1 MTAQNTGIIQTQPI
15 FSGNR
20 TSIFGRN
27 RTSIFSN
34 PVSSSGI
41 LNTGNVFGTPNYDV
55 STDKSNNTNSQLSE
69 RTNQFASSIAVN
81 VSKDTVTK
89 THKLFQ
95 NNTTPFV
102 NKDPEIQF
110 LKSSHTV
117 NTEKYKTILKLEDG
131 TEVLE
136 PTSKDFKILNKND
149 IKLIGDKDK
158 INSIINKDIHLIDLS
173 TIEIFTVKTSS
184 KISASKKFTNIF
196 CKIPYIFNYKLHIS
210 NIQDIYLRSSLL
222 KDEMIFDIIPKADK
236 LTIQNKSIYRLI
248 EYNEYL
254 VIPNTFKEIIQNMES
269 IDDIIDKNFL
279 VSKYDKDLIDYINRM
294 LRYSLKAANSEK
306 FDINGEIEELN
317 DISDMI
323 EYYFSEDLGDLV
335 VWLFTNHF
343 KRLIDKSVIEIKED
357 YSIVKLDNILVITN
371 TQVEKPASCIVTEPN
386 DYLDNL
392 LLEHIKKYDNVDLID
407 VDKNHWVIDSIKEFN
422 EDGEGKIYLYYSTI
436 H

>member
-1 MTAQNTGIIQTQPI
+1 MLLGNSGHDPLDSSINSILKSLLQRSISMGNVDHQTAQILFNEIQNYLPQIKTHISQNYPNGISTTDLENILRQVINEVFNVLSSQMTAQNTGIIQTQPI

-95 NNTTPFV
+95 NNTTPSV

-136 PTSKDFKILNKND
+136 PTSKDFKILNKN
-149 IKLIGDKDK
+149 
-158 INSIINKDIHLIDLS
+158 
-173 TIEIFTVKTSS
+173 
-184 KISASKKFTNIF
+184 NIT
-196 CKIPYIFNYKLHIS
+196 
-210 NIQDIYLRSSLL
+210 LR
-222 KDEMIFDIIPKADK
+222 I
-236 LTIQNKSIYRLI
+236 
-248 EYNEYL
+248 
-254 VIPNTFKEIIQNMES
+254 
-269 IDDIIDKNFL
+269 
-279 VSKYDKDLIDYINRM
+279 
-294 LRYSLKAANSEK
+294 
-306 FDINGEIEELN
+306 
-317 DISDMI
+317 
-323 EYYFSEDLGDLV
+323 
-335 VWLFTNHF
+335 
-343 KRLIDKSVIEIKED
+343 
-357 YSIVKLDNILVITN
+357 
-371 TQVEKPASCIVTEPN
+371 
-386 DYLDNL
+386 
-392 LLEHIKKYDNVDLID
+392 
-407 VDKNHWVIDSIKEFN
+407 
-422 EDGEGKIYLYYSTI
+422 
-436 H
+436 